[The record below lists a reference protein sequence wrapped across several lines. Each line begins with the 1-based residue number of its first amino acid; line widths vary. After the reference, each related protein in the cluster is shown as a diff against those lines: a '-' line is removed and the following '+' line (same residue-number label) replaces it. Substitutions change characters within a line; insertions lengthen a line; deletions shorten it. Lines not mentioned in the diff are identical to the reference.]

1 MCLQDKKKF
10 SENFLFW
17 GSGAE
22 LLHMGSIPQ
31 MSLFNCNSAQ
41 NNHQW
46 LVWCSLEVEFLSIY
60 RKKRLCPENFNFRAL
75 GSISLYGHF
84 P

>member
-1 MCLQDKKKF
+1 MLIRCEILCVSRVKREF
-10 SENFLFW
+10 SENFHFW

-22 LLHMGSIPQ
+22 LLHMGIIPQ

-46 LVWCSLEVEFLSIY
+46 LVLCSLEVECFKYL
-60 RKKRLCPENFNFRAL
+60 
-75 GSISLYGHF
+75 
-84 P
+84 